1 MNQQS
6 SEQSPFLK
14 LVKRFLAGASAGIF
28 LAFLYWSYSIFA
40 HSNPS
45 ITQGI
50 IGVIVSSITAGLIA
64 SFTSVEKLID
74 SLPWI

>member
-6 SEQSPFLK
+6 SDTSPFLK

-28 LAFLYWSYSIFA
+28 LALLYWSYSIFA

-45 ITQGI
+45 IAQGI
-50 IGVIVSSITAGLIA
+50 IGVVVSSITAGLIA
-64 SFTSVEKLID
+64 SFSSVEKLMN